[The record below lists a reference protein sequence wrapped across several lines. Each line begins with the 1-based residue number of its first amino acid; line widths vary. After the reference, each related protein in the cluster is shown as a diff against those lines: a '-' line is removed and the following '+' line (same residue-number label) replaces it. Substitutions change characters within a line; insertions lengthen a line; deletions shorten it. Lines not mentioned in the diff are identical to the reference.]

1 MKKGFTLIELLVVI
15 AIIGILSSVVVVSL
29 NSARAKA
36 RDAKRELDVQMVSK
50 ALAMYFDSSGA
61 YHATIATLSPTYLP
75 TAPVAPNVGETYSYV
90 PSADGLSYHLGA
102 RLEQVTSGVGVL
114 ASDRDCN
121 SSSGATTNL
130 CFATGV
136 VGGFDGADPVYDL
149 VP

>member
-36 RDAKRELDVQMVSK
+36 RDAKREADVQMVSK
-50 ALAMYFDSSGA
+50 ALALYFDSNGSYPAG
-61 YHATIATLSPTYLP
+61 IADLGPTYLP
-75 TAPVAPNVGETYSYV
+75 TNPVPPTTGETYKYV
-90 PSADGLSYHLGA
+90 KSADGLSYHLGA
-102 RLEQVTSGVGVL
+102 TLEQVAAGTGVL
-114 ASDRDCN
+114 GSDRDCD

-130 CFATGV
+130 CFAAGV
-136 VGGFDGADPVYDL
+136 TGGFSGADPVYDL